1 MRRFENIN
9 KYGLKPVNDANE
21 KYALQLHRKM
31 KLSTSTCHMYQQTK
45 Y

>member
-21 KYALQLHRKM
+21 KYALQLHRKIKIININM
-31 KLSTSTCHMYQQTK
+31 SHVSTD
-45 Y
+45 